1 MIIRF
6 TKNQNFV
13 NLFSDLRMSLKFMF
27 GAKTGLKNDIT
38 EIIVEKLN
46 KVLPSLDLK

>member
-27 GAKTGLKNDIT
+27 GAKTGLKNDFT
-38 EIIVEKLN
+38 EITCHQFVT
-46 KVLPSLDLK
+46 SL